1 MQQLVENAAKLS
13 TEEAVR
19 GPFPAKTGLRANGW
33 VRSALGAIP
42 AVSRLKPVAYC
53 FADQALASGGS
64 FLANLMLARTQ
75 SKEEYGLFALSY
87 SFYMF
92 LTSIHNST
100 ILEPYTVYGS
110 GRYRER
116 FAEYLRLMMR
126 WNAGLGLALSGILFL
141 AYLLL
146 WWIAPQWTSRALLGL
161 ALTVGVLLSGLFLR
175 RVFYIQRQAAL
186 AAKTSIVFFLTV
198 ACGLWLATKAHALD
212 SFSAFL
218 ILALG
223 WIVAGA
229 AFGRKLAFG
238 NPKQRFHELEPSY
251 WREHW
256 KYTRWVLATAFVYQF
271 ATQGYYW
278 LLAGF
283 LSVKEVG
290 ELRAMYLLVS
300 PTEQLFA
307 ALTFLVLPALASHY
321 AAKRMGNFLFLWKR
335 NVLAVLGVTGLFALG
350 VRIFGTQAM
359 HVLYA
364 GKYDGLAP
372 LLYVL
377 ALSPLFM
384 GVGGTMMNAL
394 NAAEKP
400 KLVFYG
406 FLCSATAT
414 LLLGIPLVIRWG
426 LRGATYGML
435 LSGATYAAAMTVG
448 FLLNVYSKAR
458 RERDPN
464 PINGSSRPFAGMPA
478 RLPSTEERDGDGPSA
493 PTGRTR

>member
-1 MQQLVENAAKLS
+1 MEAAL
-13 TEEAVR
+13 A
-19 GPFPAKTGLRANGW
+19 
-33 VRSALGAIP
+33 AIP
-42 AVSRLKPVAYC
+42 AASRLRPVAYC
-53 FADQALASGGS
+53 FSDQALASGGS

-87 SFYMF
+87 SFYVF

-116 FAEYLRLMMR
+116 FAEYLRLMVR
-126 WNAGLGLALSGILFL
+126 CNTVLGLALSGILLL

-146 WWIAPQWTSRALLGL
+146 WWLAPQWTSRALLGL
-161 ALTVGVLLSGLFLR
+161 ALSVSLLLSGLFLR

-186 AAKTSIVFFLTV
+186 AAKTSLVFFLTV
-198 ACGLWLATKAHALD
+198 ACGLWLATKAHVLD

-218 ILALG
+218 VLALG
-223 WIVAGA
+223 WIVAGM

-238 NPKQRFHELEPSY
+238 NAKQRFHELEPNY

-283 LSVKEVG
+283 LSVTEVG

-321 AAKRMGNFLFLWKR
+321 AAKRMGNFLSLWKR
-335 NVLAVLGVTGLFALG
+335 NALAVAGVTGLFALG
-350 VRIFGTQAM
+350 VRILGKPAM

-377 ALSPLFM
+377 ALSPLLM
-384 GVGGTMMNAL
+384 GIGGTMMNGL

-406 FLCSATAT
+406 FLCSAGAT
-414 LLLGIPLVIRWG
+414 LLLGIPLVSHWG

-435 LSGATYAAAMTVG
+435 LSGATYAIAMTIG
-448 FLLNVYSKAR
+448 FLLNVANKAR
-458 RERDPN
+458 REGDPN
-464 PINGSSRPFAGMPA
+464 PINGSFLQLAGMPA
-478 RLPSTEERDGDGPSA
+478 RLPSTDEKDEEVSPPA
-493 PTGRTR
+493 AGRMR